1 MLLQLSIKNFALI
14 EEMTVDFSYGFN
26 IISGETGAGKSIL
39 IDAINFVLGGKFN
52 KDIIRTGEEKAYVE
66 AIFSVENEK
75 VNEILHE
82 NGVDINEV
90 IIISRESFINGRSIT
105 KVNGKSII
113 ISNLKKISERIIDIH
128 GQHENQNL
136 LDKSKHITYLDSFG
150 DDSLYKLI
158 EDYRELRSKSL
169 NIENEIR
176 KLVGVE
182 DKDKLIDYL
191 KYQISDIE
199 EGKLKE
205 NEEEELKEKL
215 SVLSNAEKI
224 RLALNSSYSLLKD
237 QMDGKSILDN
247 ISHVVQELTSVEKHI
262 SKIKEI
268 NESINEAFYLLEE
281 NSREIGALLDNV
293 VYDED
298 ELSYINERLY
308 KIAGYKKKYGP
319 SIAEILA
326 YYKKIKKQYDDM
338 INIEEKVKLL
348 EQENN
353 KIIEE
358 LHKITDKIRTKRITF
373 AKYLE
378 EKISRE
384 LKFLGL
390 EKCTFKIDVEE
401 DKNFNYKGKDIVTFL
416 ISTNIGEPL
425 KSLDR
430 IVSGGELSRIMLAL
444 KAVFVE
450 KDNIETIIFDEIDT
464 GISGRIAQ
472 AVGEKIYEISNR
484 HQVLCITHLPQIAC
498 LSDSHYYI
506 TKEEKMGKTYS
517 NIKILSKDEKINE
530 IAKMIGG
537 AEITKVTIEHS
548 KEIIKMADALKDKME
563 IKNE

>member
-262 SKIKEI
+262 YKIKEI

-281 NSREIGALLDNV
+281 NSREIGALLDDV

-319 SIAEILA
+319 SIEEILA

-348 EQENN
+348 EHENN

-390 EKCTFKIDVEE
+390 EKCSFKIDVEE